1 MAFVL
6 DCSVTMAWVFP
17 DEATESTDRLRES
30 RQPSGSCSGNE
41 TADRSEERLRGPEA
55 GTSGPRDVPG
65 SGGSNI
71 FGHPAGGPP
80 LSSARRRR
88 RIAPKENRGCCP
100 GTGQGLPSMT
110 RRAGPGPESPA
121 ARPARM
127 VTRPPRSLRGRN
139 DRSEKVG
146 NRGQIFSIWRCI
158 VVLFAEKSGKY
169 GPILPLSQ

>member
-71 FGHPAGGPP
+71 FGQPAGGPP
-80 LSSARRRR
+80 LSSARRRGAKGESGLLPGNGAGTTIDDSSCRPRTRVSR
-88 RIAPKENRGCCP
+88 RTTRENGDP
-100 GTGQGLPSMT
+100 ASE
-110 RRAGPGPESPA
+110 ES
-121 ARPARM
+121 AR
-127 VTRPPRSLRGRN
+127 
-139 DRSEKVG
+139 
-146 NRGQIFSIWRCI
+146 
-158 VVLFAEKSGKY
+158 
-169 GPILPLSQ
+169 